1 VYECRF
7 HFDLRRWC
15 GTLALPPPEARNT
28 APRPSSNR
36 QRDRGDGAGLF
47 DGGIAPMTFAQRIG
61 HHAIEQQLNRKF
73 FEIARYVALE
83 KTQITENPADAHQCG
98 LS

>member
-1 VYECRF
+1 
-7 HFDLRRWC
+7 
-15 GTLALPPPEARNT
+15 
-28 APRPSSNR
+28 
-36 QRDRGDGAGLF
+36 
-47 DGGIAPMTFAQRIG
+47 MTFAQRIG